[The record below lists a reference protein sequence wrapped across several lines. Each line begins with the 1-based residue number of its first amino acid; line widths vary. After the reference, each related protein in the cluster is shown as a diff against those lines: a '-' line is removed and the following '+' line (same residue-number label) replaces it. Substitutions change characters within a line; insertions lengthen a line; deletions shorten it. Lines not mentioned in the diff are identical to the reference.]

1 MQVTGKTMIFKK
13 EYEGKIFYSTSIR
26 NKNING
32 EYTNMYLN
40 IQLPKGIE
48 PADKSIIEITKGFIS
63 FYSTKDGNKIPKI
76 VALEIKQDEPKQEVQ
91 EDFYNQ
97 DSLPF

>member
-48 PADKSIIEITKGFIS
+48 PEDKSIIEITKGFIS
-63 FYSTKDGNKIPKI
+63 FYESKDGNKIPKI
-76 VALEIKQDEPKQEVQ
+76 VALEIKQDEPKQE
-91 EDFYNQ
+91 ENYFSDS